1 MAEAVPVLMYHS
13 IAPEI
18 EGWAYSY
25 LSIKPVVFE
34 GHLAALKRAGFTAV
48 SLGEL
53 LEYVSAKRRLPPRAV
68 VLTFDDGYLDNWVF
82 AFPILRKHG
91 FRGTVFVS
99 TDFIDRRPGVRPNL
113 DDVWQGR
120 STQAD
125 LEWRGFL
132 NADEMKHMILSDVMD
147 IQGHCKT
154 HTWYF
159 TSPEIVDFHHPGDGY
174 PWLAWNARP
183 ERKPLYLE
191 EDQSGFVDLGSPVYS
206 HAKAVVAR
214 RYFPDPGRE
223 EALGEYVGRRGG
235 IEFFTRTGWREE
247 LGQVA
252 AGLMGESAGA
262 RYESPEERMTRLR
275 EEIVL
280 SKQEI
285 EALTG
290 RSVDFLCWPG
300 GAYDH
305 PSIEV
310 AREAG
315 YAAWTL
321 SSRESDPRRNRP
333 GEDPQW
339 IRRTPVVPW
348 WTYKGRWVC
357 DLDGEFLV
365 RILEA
370 YKGFSFAGMRLEWL
384 KVRRLLRS
392 YVGAA

>member
-25 LSIKPVVFE
+25 LSIDPVVFE
-34 GHLAALKRAGFTAV
+34 GHLAALKRSGFAAV
-48 SLGEL
+48 SLGEFFD
-53 LEYVSAKRRLPPRAV
+53 YVNARRRLPPRAV

-113 DDVWQGR
+113 DDVWQDR

-125 LEWRGFL
+125 LEWCGFL
-132 NADEMKHMILSDVMD
+132 NADEMKHMIVSDVMD

-159 TSPEIVDFHHPGDGY
+159 TAPDIIDFHHPGDGY

-191 EDQSGFVDLGSPVYS
+191 EDQSGFVGLGSPVYG
-206 HAKAVVAR
+206 HARAVIAR
-214 RYFPDPGRE
+214 RYFPDPKIE
-223 EALGEYVGRRGG
+223 EALAEYVERRGG
-235 IEFFTRTGWREE
+235 VGFFDQPGWRDE
-247 LGQVA
+247 LGRVA
-252 AGLMGESAGA
+252 AGLSGETGRA
-262 RYESPEERMTRLR
+262 RYESPEEQNTRLR

-285 EALTG
+285 EAITG

-300 GAYDH
+300 GAYNDRAV
-305 PSIEV
+305 EM

-315 YAAWTL
+315 YSAWTL
-321 SSRESDPRRNRP
+321 SSRDPDPRRNQP
-333 GEDPQW
+333 GEDPRW
-339 IRRTPVVPW
+339 IRRTAVVPW
-348 WTYKGRWVC
+348 WSYRGRRVC
-357 DLDGEFLV
+357 GVDGDLLV
-365 RILEA
+365 GILKA
-370 YKGFSFAGMRLEWL
+370 YKGFAFAGMRVKWL
-384 KVRRLLRS
+384 KARRLLGS
-392 YVGAA
+392 YWGGV